1 MRRAIL
7 VALFLSMALVPSAQA
22 SGGVIDTVTL
32 SGDGD
37 VGEGPLEVNISIVG
51 VGGANSASVNW
62 NATLSD
68 VNGTIIDYDSG
79 NILVDDGITSY
90 VETILSDAPVGFSNL
105 AISISGDIGTP
116 GEGQWTNYSAVI
128 QRLRPLDVS
137 ISAPT
142 YNPVNDLGEST
153 GNLTINDGDHAEI
166 AIPVINSGDIDWNGS
181 LNLSVDSI
189 YLEQQMVNVS
199 GNSVATVTFYSNQLS
214 EGMHFVN
221 ATLVGPLDSDSSDD
235 IFNGTFTVGPPPLP
249 SIELN
254 LERLNEPEPGVVLD
268 WILHVNNTGDAKFDG
283 DLICSIDGEQFFSTI
298 MEINASDY
306 SNYSVSLNSKPG
318 QVICTTDSAR
328 TSSTIDAVDIIEMT
342 SAAFVGAG
350 HSTPYILGGP
360 WHAGDEVMISMLLK
374 NDGDVAGSANL
385 RIEIDGVIT
394 SGDSISLDS
403 GKAGEVKLEFP
414 IMVSG
419 EHLVNW
425 SVVSSDGIVDSNL
438 SGSILIPVLPSQVAV
453 FEIESVSVIENGVE
467 ISWLAQLSEGKERSV
482 ILKFG
487 AILDGIKGEPI
498 IEERLLMPGTT
509 YGTVNI
515 GYQDGQEVF
524 VELVESGW
532 TIGFG
537 SFTDDETAMP
547 NYEIEPQI
555 TVNPST
561 QPKVPSAGSRVTV
574 FYTISNLASDSAP
587 EGQIVVTDSLGEIL
601 ATETSP
607 KINSGSIDHSIV
619 VNWPSGD
626 NVKVTVTW
634 NVNGKSISDEIL
646 VTSEKIE
653 AEEEGITIPWGGIL
667 GGLALGM
674 VMIFAIRI
682 KNSPA
687 KEKKE
692 KSSKSTK
699 KTTTKNE
706 KVEVACP
713 SCDRKLRVPSDYS
726 GAVRCPECETKFEV
740 EGEEEDE
747 EENTATQQETEQETN
762 ENQELH
768 SSSDNDIL
776 SCPKCTR
783 KLKVPYERRPAKA
796 RCPACTTVFEARKK

>member
-1 MRRAIL
+1 MRRAVL
-7 VALFLSMALVPSAQA
+7 VALFLSMALVPTVQA
-22 SGGVIDTVTL
+22 SGGVIDAVSI
-32 SGDGD
+32 SGNGE

-62 NATLSD
+62 NATLFD
-68 VNGTIIDYDSG
+68 VNETIIDYDSG
-79 NILVDDGITSY
+79 NILVDDGIASY

-105 AISISGDIGTP
+105 TISISGDIGTP
-116 GEGQWTNYSAVI
+116 GQDQWTNYSTVI
-128 QRLRPLDVS
+128 QRLHPLDVS

-142 YNPVNDLGEST
+142 YNPVNDSGVST
-153 GNLTINDGDHAEI
+153 GNLTINDGDYAEI
-166 AIPVINSGDIDWNGS
+166 AIPIINSGDIEWNGS

-189 YLEQQMVNVS
+189 HLQQQMVNVS
-199 GNSVATVTFYSNQLS
+199 GNSVVTVIFYSNQLS

-221 ATLVGPLDSDSSDD
+221 ATLIGPLDSDSSDD
-235 IFNGTFTVGPPPLP
+235 IYNGTFTVGPPPLP
-249 SIELN
+249 SIDLN
-254 LERLNEPEPGVVLD
+254 LERLNEPEPGTVLD

-283 DLICSIDGEQFFSTI
+283 DLKCSIDGEQFYLSSV
-298 MEINASDY
+298 EINASNY
-306 SNYSVSLNSKPG
+306 SNYSVSINSKPG
-318 QVICTTDSAR
+318 QVICTTDLAR

-342 SAAFVGAG
+342 SALFVGAG

-360 WHAGDEVMISMLLK
+360 WHAGDDVMISLLLK

-385 RIEIDGVIT
+385 RIEIDDVIT
-394 SGDSISLDS
+394 EGNSISLDNA
-403 GKAGEVKLEFP
+403 KAGEVQLDFP
-414 IMVSG
+414 ITASG
-419 EHLVNW
+419 DHIVNW

-438 SGSILIPVLPSQVAV
+438 SGSILIPVLPSQVIV
-453 FEIESVSVIENGVE
+453 FEIESVNVIEDGVE

-487 AILDGIKGEPI
+487 AIKDGIKGEPI

-524 VELVESGW
+524 VDLVESGW

-537 SFTDDETAMP
+537 SFTDDEATMP
-547 NYEIEPQI
+547 NFEIEPQV
-555 TVNPST
+555 TVNPLT

-574 FYTISNLASDSAP
+574 FYTLNNLAGNSAP
-587 EGQIVVTDSLGEIL
+587 EGQIVITDSLGEIL
-601 ATETSP
+601 ATDTSP
-607 KINSGSIDHSIV
+607 QISSSSIDHSTV

-626 NVKVTVTW
+626 NVKVIVTW
-634 NVNGKSISDEIL
+634 HINGKSISDEIL

-653 AEEEGITIPWGGIL
+653 AEEEEITMPWGGIL
-667 GGLALGM
+667 GGLTLGM
-674 VMIFAIRI
+674 AIIFAIRI
-682 KNSPA
+682 KNSPK

-692 KSSKSTK
+692 KPSKSTK
-699 KTTTKNE
+699 KTTSKNE

-713 SCDRKLRVPSDYS
+713 TCDRKLRVPSDYS

-740 EGEEEDE
+740 EGEVEEEDSNPQKEVVE
-747 EENTATQQETEQETN
+747 ETD